1 MSSLRSLVLLSALL
15 ACAPACDLPSLD
27 DPAPAGDDDDD
38 DDGGGS
44 PALRGDG
51 GGIGGSASCEDA
63 CDKLVD
69 CLGEEAVLSTCVR
82 DCEDDL
88 EVDDDLQGCIDCIV
102 EESCRAMFGEEG
114 ACVSSC
120 AE

>member
-1 MSSLRSLVLLSALL
+1 MPSLRSFLLLSALL
-15 ACAPACDLPSLD
+15 ACASACDLPSPAA
-27 DPAPAGDDDDD
+27 PAPAGDDDDD
-38 DDGGGS
+38 GGGGR

-51 GGIGGSASCEDA
+51 GGNFGGSASCADA

-69 CLGEEAVLSTCVR
+69 CLGEDAVLSTCAQ
-82 DCEDDL
+82 DCEDDR
-88 EVDDDLQGCIDCIV
+88 EVDDDLQGCIDCIA

-114 ACVSSC
+114 ACVSAC